1 MSVNNYTKKEQALID
16 DAVAWARKNKSIKA
30 KELTDKNKFPSDSHP
45 VAFFMAGCP
54 AAGKT
59 EFASAFA
66 RIIGEDFNSN
76 GDPIM
81 RIDPDEIRECMP
93 GYNGSNSSF
102 FQYPTSIIVDKI
114 FDFIMKNKQSF
125 ILDGTLSDSVKA
137 ISNTNRCLRKEFEV
151 RVLYVH
157 NSPLSAW
164 EVAKAR
170 EARDGRAITMDVFI
184 DRYFKSKESV
194 RILKQEFGRSVKI
207 DLLLKD
213 LKAEKSGFKFNVDDI
228 DNHIPEQ
235 YTPESLKNALLE
247 SEKDDATSKKK

>member
-1 MSVNNYTKKEQALID
+1 MSVKNYTDEEQKIID
-16 DAVAWARKNKSIKA
+16 AAVVWAKSNKTAKA
-30 KELTDKNKFPSDSHP
+30 RELTDKTKFPSDSNP
-45 VAFFMAGCP
+45 VAYLMAGCP

-59 EFASAFA
+59 EFARAFA
-66 RIIGEDFNSN
+66 SLIGEQFNAN

-93 GYNGSNSSF
+93 GYDGLNSSL
-102 FQYPTSIIVDKI
+102 FQYPTSIIVDKS

-125 ILDGTLSDSVKA
+125 ILDGTLSDSNKA
-137 ISNTNRCLRKEFEV
+137 ISNTQRCLKKGYQV
-151 RVLYVH
+151 GVMYVY

-164 EVAKAR
+164 EAARAR
-170 EARDGRAITMDVFI
+170 EARDGRAITIDVFI

-213 LKAEKSGFKFNVDDI
+213 LREDKSGFKFNVDDI

-235 YTPESLKNALLE
+235 YTPESLKNALLK
-247 SEKDDATSKKK
+247 SEE